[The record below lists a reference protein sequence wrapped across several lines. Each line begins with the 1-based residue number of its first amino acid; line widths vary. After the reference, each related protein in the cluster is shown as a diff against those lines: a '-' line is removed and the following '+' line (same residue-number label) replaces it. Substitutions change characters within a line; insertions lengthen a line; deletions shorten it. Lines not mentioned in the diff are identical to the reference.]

1 MSSGSGSAI
10 FSQLIKETRSKP
22 KKEEFMD
29 NKINDSQTE
38 GREIFETKLT
48 LSEPEPFGAC
58 LYRSVL

>member
-1 MSSGSGSAI
+1 
-10 FSQLIKETRSKP
+10 
-22 KKEEFMD
+22 MD